1 MHDSP
6 TLAVMVSLS
15 TALSM
20 SKIKERK
27 ITPPDIR
34 RAGLNPASHPCLSR
48 YNRDRQGWIFFH
60 RKRS

>member
-20 SKIKERK
+20 STIKERK
-27 ITPPDIR
+27 ITLSPT
-34 RAGLNPASHPCLSR
+34 SHPCPSR
-48 YNRDRQGWIFFH
+48 LYRDSQGWIFFH